1 LLFIKLC
8 FSLSY
13 STHAH
18 VSFVVV
24 VVVVHQLKKLIM
36 NITNARI
43 DKTKF
48 GT

>member
-18 VSFVVV
+18 VSFVV